1 MWWWEKKGELR
12 CGRIEVKPRFPC
24 WLFVFHIII
33 YCYTCAP
40 LSMSLCLGLCG
51 RIMKYLYA
59 QNTKSTPIYVYIYIY
74 TVHIYICIR
83 CISWCVFSKCGLFV
97 GRSCRLAFC
106 AQRNLYTQL
115 IYLHRI
121 EVCNVLSS
129 WWCLKQSS
137 AFGVRV
143 STNTKFSIS
152 DENNLTSIINVFPEN
167 NRENDL
173 RCLWL

>member
-1 MWWWEKKGELR
+1 MLVICFPHNNILLHMCTSFHESLSWSMWKDHEVSVCTKHKKHTYI
-12 CGRIEVKPRFPC
+12 C
-24 WLFVFHIII
+24 
-33 YCYTCAP
+33 
-40 LSMSLCLGLCG
+40 
-51 RIMKYLYA
+51 
-59 QNTKSTPIYVYIYIY
+59 IYIY